1 MRPLISV
8 IVPIYKVEA
17 YLERAVDSVLCQTYE
32 NLEII
37 LVDDGSPDNCPQICD
52 EYTKRDTRIRVI
64 HKQNGG
70 LSDARN
76 AGIAMAQGEYV
87 AFLDSDDYIARQFID
102 KLYNACVKYDS
113 DIAICQ
119 YEISNERGNIFE
131 FGSHDL
137 SEIEKTDLTIIN
149 KDVIKISEKMQIQ
162 TFSKRELLFQM
173 YEEYHPRNTDFIV
186 TWNKLYKRKLWNNIC
201 FPKNRIHEDEATT
214 YKIYD
219 KCTSGAYIQEK
230 LYVYYQ
236 ADDSITRQHFGAGRM
251 DWFTAL
257 KERIEFFTKMED
269 KQLALQSYKAFA
281 DASIRFYKRFLEETD
296 NSAILCRQCREN
308 VKETLQKTSKI
319 GGLPC
324 KTKMGYCIFLTNQK
338 LYFKLLKYF
347 IC

>member
-1 MRPLISV
+1 MQPLISV

-37 LVDDGSPDNCPQICD
+37 LVDDGSPDNCPRMCD
-52 EYTKRDTRIRVI
+52 AYSKKDARIRVI
-64 HKQNGG
+64 HKENGG

-76 AGIAMAQGEYV
+76 AGISIARGEYV
-87 AFLDSDDYIARQFID
+87 AFLDSDDYIAPQFIN
-102 KLYNACVKYDS
+102 KLYNACIKYDS

-119 YEISNERGNIFE
+119 YEISNEPENIFE
-131 FGSHDL
+131 NRNENLAEMKKADL
-137 SEIEKTDLTIIN
+137 KIIN
-149 KDVIKISEKMQIQ
+149 KEDIINKKAKFQ
-162 TFSKRELLFQM
+162 TFSRQELLLRM

-219 KCTSGAYIQEK
+219 KCARGVYIQEK

-236 ADDSITRQHFGAGRM
+236 ANDSITRQHFGADRM

-257 KERIEFFTKMED
+257 KERIEFFAMLED
-269 KQLALQSYKAFA
+269 RKLMLQSYKAYA
-281 DASIRFYKRFLEETD
+281 DASIRFYKRYMEETD
-296 NSAILCRQCREN
+296 NSTALCRQCKEN
-308 VKETLQKTSKI
+308 VKETLQKTPKI

-324 KTKMGYCIFLTNQK
+324 KTKIGYFIFLTNQRM
-338 LYFKLLKYF
+338 YFKLLKNL
-347 IC
+347 IS

>member
-17 YLERAVDSVLCQTYE
+17 YLERAVNSVLYQTYE

-52 EYTKRDTRIRVI
+52 DYRKKDARVRVI
-64 HKQNGG
+64 HKENGG

-76 AGIAMAQGEYV
+76 AGIAIARGEYV

-102 KLYNACVKYDS
+102 KLYNACIKHDS

-119 YEISNERGNIFE
+119 YEISNERGNTFE
-131 FGSHDL
+131 NRNQNP
-137 SEIEKTDLTIIN
+137 SEMEKTDLETINKEDIIIN
-149 KDVIKISEKMQIQ
+149 EEIQFQ
-162 TFSKRELLFQM
+162 TFSRRELLFQM

-201 FPKNRIHEDEATT
+201 FPKGRIHEDEATT

-219 KCTSGAYIQEK
+219 KCTSGIYIQEK

-236 ADDSITRQHFGAGRM
+236 TDDSITRQHFGAGRM

-257 KERIEFFTKMED
+257 RERIEFFARLED
-269 KQLALQSYKAFA
+269 KQLMLQSYKAYA
-281 DASIRFYKRFLEETD
+281 DASIRFYKRFMEETD
-296 NSAILCRQCREN
+296 NSTALCRQCKEN

-319 GGLPC
+319 GGFPC
-324 KTKMGYCIFLTNQK
+324 KTKIGYFIFLTNQK
-338 LYFKLLKYF
+338 IYFKLLKN
-347 IC
+347 